1 MAVFLCKFNRF
12 ENSHT
17 PKLCKGTIL
26 TNPKKCCIIGLSV
39 KDRRP
44 EAMDKGL
51 TIFRKEKDMGRKKK
65 AKYDESLCGK
75 MYRYFLG
82 YDDRGLPSF
91 TKFAISVGLSRD
103 DIERFRKHRRFEAA
117 YRECKEIR
125 MDYLIDRAL
134 DKRFDGSFVKFLIS
148 CESDGE
154 AGGDSGEISLNLRVI
169 E

>member
-1 MAVFLCKFNRF
+1 
-12 ENSHT
+12 
-17 PKLCKGTIL
+17 
-26 TNPKKCCIIGLSV
+26 
-39 KDRRP
+39 
-44 EAMDKGL
+44 
-51 TIFRKEKDMGRKKK
+51 MGRKRK

-91 TKFAISVGLSRD
+91 TKFAISVGLSRE

-134 DKRFDGSFVKFLIS
+134 DKRFDGSFSKFLIS
-148 CESDGE
+148 CEAEAESSDD
-154 AGGDSGEISLNLRVI
+154 AGNITLNLTVS